1 MNVGLVQFHL
11 GLDQPA
17 LLYINFPK
25 IFQEL
30 QETLFQY
37 LEKKKKKKACIYTP
51 SYENGHLSVNVLLDV
66 LYRMSFTV
74 CPFYQQNYSHF
85 SFSIYNKWLLF
96 PQETR
101 VKITLL
107 FSDTERKAIFGM
119 LLVHPCS
126 DLFEDVTRDGI
137 L

>member
-1 MNVGLVQFHL
+1 M
-11 GLDQPA
+11 
-17 LLYINFPK
+17 
-25 IFQEL
+25 
-30 QETLFQY
+30 
-37 LEKKKKKKACIYTP
+37 
-51 SYENGHLSVNVLLDV
+51 LLDV
-66 LYRMSFTV
+66 SYRMSFTV